1 MLGYRVI
8 LKHHVGCYVLLRVS
22 GGQVTAIWL
31 RHPMPNL
38 PNRIGNIKAYS
49 PLSALLGKGIAN
61 IWGIQFCKLRAGQR
75 SSQKGK
81 VWQGLDFTF
90 ITTIPCQY
98 WG

>member
-8 LKHHVGCYVLLRVS
+8 LKHHVGCYVLLRLS
-22 GGQVTAIWL
+22 GGQLTAIWL

-61 IWGIQFCKLRAGQR
+61 IWGIQFCKFGGGAEELTKR
-75 SSQKGK
+75 
-81 VWQGLDFTF
+81 
-90 ITTIPCQY
+90 
-98 WG
+98 

>member
-1 MLGYRVI
+1 
-8 LKHHVGCYVLLRVS
+8 
-22 GGQVTAIWL
+22 
-31 RHPMPNL
+31 L